1 MDSQAL
7 RSKQDDA
14 KLHIV
19 LFPWLAFGHMIP
31 YLELAKLVA
40 QRGHHVSF
48 VSTPRNID
56 RLPKL
61 PPNLTP
67 FISFVKIP
75 LPHVPNLPENAE
87 ATTDLPENKVQFLKQ
102 AYNLLEE
109 GITGFLD
116 AAAPDWVLHDFTA
129 YWLVPI
135 ATKLGIACGF
145 LSIFTASVLCFF
157 NPSGQDHRTEP
168 EDFTVAPKWVP
179 FPSRVAFRYFEV
191 VKIFNN
197 AIAGDASGTSDMHRF
212 EACIRG
218 CDLLAVR
225 SCTELEPEWLRLLE
239 QLYQK
244 PVVPV
249 GQLPPILP
257 NGGDDDEDE
266 TWLEIKCWLDKQAG
280 GSVVYVAFG
289 SEAKP
294 NQTELTEIALGL
306 EQSELPF
313 FWALK
318 LKRGP
323 CDTEVIQLPEGFK
336 ERTKGRG
343 VVCTSWA
350 PQLKILSHPSICGFL
365 SHSGWTS
372 VVEALQLE
380 RPLILLTFLADQGLN
395 ASFLREKKMGCL
407 IPRNEEDGSFTR
419 EAVAQSLRLVVVEE
433 GGKIYRDK
441 AKEMRGVFGDRDRQN
456 QYVDTLVS
464 CLKEHRHIHKAK
476 ACAD

>member
-1 MDSQAL
+1 M
-7 RSKQDDA
+7 
-14 KLHIV
+14 
-19 LFPWLAFGHMIP
+19 
-31 YLELAKLVA
+31 
-40 QRGHHVSF
+40 
-48 VSTPRNID
+48 
-56 RLPKL
+56 
-61 PPNLTP
+61 
-67 FISFVKIP
+67 
-75 LPHVPNLPENAE
+75 
-87 ATTDLPENKVQFLKQ
+87 
-102 AYNLLEE
+102 
-109 GITGFLD
+109 
-116 AAAPDWVLHDFTA
+116 
-129 YWLVPI
+129 
-135 ATKLGIACGF
+135 
-145 LSIFTASVLCFF
+145 
-157 NPSGQDHRTEP
+157 
-168 EDFTVAPKWVP
+168 
-179 FPSRVAFRYFEV
+179 
-191 VKIFNN
+191 
-197 AIAGDASGTSDMHRF
+197 
-212 EACIRG
+212 
-218 CDLLAVR
+218 
-225 SCTELEPEWLRLLE
+225 
-239 QLYQK
+239 
-244 PVVPV
+244 
-249 GQLPPILP
+249 
-257 NGGDDDEDE
+257 
-266 TWLEIKCWLDKQAG
+266 
-280 GSVVYVAFG
+280 YVAFG

-350 PQLKILSHPSICGFL
+350 PQLKILSHPSIGGFL